1 MFVLF
6 AGERRLRLP
15 GFSFGSE
22 EFLGNKWIVIE
33 EPDDILVDPSN
44 VWVPKKYDKFAS
56 EQFTDIFS

>member
-1 MFVLF
+1 MFQRFESSPLT
-6 AGERRLRLP
+6 
-15 GFSFGSE
+15 FGSE

-44 VWVPKKYDKFAS
+44 VGVPKKYDQFAS